1 MDNSSIISPGERP
14 PKRDEGMGR
23 ARERFRGRQTTS
35 LEIQLTEE
43 EGNVKVSE
51 EDVTLKGGLIPMIK
65 RLILWRTQWILADNY
80 IYGDVT
86 EGVRS

>member
-1 MDNSSIISPGERP
+1 M
-14 PKRDEGMGR
+14 
-23 ARERFRGRQTTS
+23 
-35 LEIQLTEE
+35 TEE